1 MATPS
6 LKVTF
11 NQSTGYFNFEDVTDW
26 AGQGISVSDINGN
39 IEVIAPDGSVIYS
52 NSLTI
57 PTPVTGTAQGGS
69 TSNITLAAGASSV
82 NDYFKN
88 YYLLATGGAGSGQSV
103 RISAYNG
110 TTKVA
115 TLASTVGVAFDN
127 TTTYKFIRND
137 IFIEANT
144 TNQIPIQLLYVSG
157 TTSLVQGNYTFNYT
171 VYDTNTTQYYTATL
185 GYNLSFTF
193 PTGVL
198 TPDVSPFGFYVK
210 ATDNT
215 IYTVNSISPSLS
227 RLLTLNY
234 PNTLN
239 PIPSPVT
246 SSGSYVQT
254 ATVYTGGSYGAV
266 LETTATW
273 NMTSLVTIIGLV
285 EDSLSIPVEIDN
297 NLCNLQCCLR
307 AAITRLDQ
315 LQCNGYLNEAA
326 ILRQQLILGVSYY
339 LAVQGAI
346 MCGSGQAKVD
356 EYVAAFKASL
366 NCDDECTCGNEGEP
380 TLVIPIGS
388 QNGTYTFTSSDGS
401 LTLTETVVGQNTTVD
416 YVIDSTLQAAIYSSD
431 IVIGNTNITVAAT
444 GTAPNITYTVTG
456 AGLTAGSGIG
466 ISTTSSGGVIIDYK
480 PRLTNLLDS
489 QFVDTATTGT
499 TLEVLKTYTLPAGT
513 LGGNATR
520 LRVKSLFE
528 FDVTTNASGKTVSV
542 RVNSTDIFLAIPAD
556 QGAIA
561 FISFEYELYR
571 EDATTLKVMVN
582 SVKALNGGGTP
593 LLSYNNIPSS
603 NITVNNLSSSTN
615 TIDVTG
621 NSIVAGDIINKDFSI
636 EYLGK

>member
-11 NQSTGYFNFEDVTDW
+11 DKNAGYFSFEDVTDW
-26 AGQGISVSDINGN
+26 AGQGISTSDVNGN
-39 IEVIAPDGSVIYS
+39 IEIIAPDGSVIYS
-52 NSLTI
+52 NTLTI
-57 PTPVTGTAQGGS
+57 PTAITGTAQGGS
-69 TSNITLAAGASSV
+69 TTNITLAAGSSSV
-82 NDYFKN
+82 TDYFKN
-88 YYLLATGGAGSGQSV
+88 YYLLATGGAGAGQSV

-115 TLASTVGVAFDN
+115 TLESAVGVAFDN
-127 TTTYKFIRND
+127 TTTYKFVRND

-144 TNQIPIQLLYVSG
+144 NNQIPIQLLYVSG
-157 TTSLVQGNYTFNYT
+157 TTNLVQGNYTFNYT
-171 VYDTNTTQYYTATL
+171 VYDSNAAQFYTSTL

-198 TPDVSPFGFYVK
+198 TPDVSPFGFFVK

-215 IYTVNSISPSLS
+215 IYTVNGIAPSLS

-246 SSGSYVQT
+246 SSGTYVQT
-254 ATVYTGGSYGAV
+254 ATVYTGGSYGAI

-273 NMTSLVTIIGLV
+273 VMTSLVSIVGLI

-346 MCGSGQAKVD
+346 MCGSGQTKVD

-366 NCDDECTCGNEGEP
+366 NCDDECTCGNDGEP

-388 QNGTYTFTSSDGS
+388 QNGTYTFTSSNGS
-401 LTLTETVVGQNTTVD
+401 LTVTETTVGQNTTVD
-416 YVIDSTLQAAIYSSD
+416 YILDPTLQAAIYSSD
-431 IVIGNTNITVAAT
+431 IVVGSANIRVTAT
-444 GTAPNITYTVTG
+444 GSAPNITYTVRGTDISG
-456 AGLTAGSGIG
+456 GSGINITYSTSGG
-466 ISTTSSGGVIIDYK
+466 IVVDTLISLQNLFESNLSAALTTTTSYE
-480 PRLTNLLDS
+480 
-489 QFVDTATTGT
+489 
-499 TLEVLKTYTLPAGT
+499 TLRTYTLAAGELSVNGDVLRIRAMFAVAPNNDNKSVRIQFAGNT
-513 LGGNATR
+513 LYSDFAT
-520 LRVKSLFE
+520 
-528 FDVTTNASGKTVSV
+528 NMATVSFLQMDIDCV
-542 RVNSTDIFLAIPAD
+542 RLSATEIGIVPTFKRLNFSGGSVGGEVGIPIYSTP
-556 QGAIA
+556 
-561 FISFEYELYR
+561 Y
-571 EDATTLKVMVN
+571 V
-582 SVKALNGGGTP
+582 
-593 LLSYNNIPSS
+593 
-603 NITVNNLSSSTN
+603 VNNLTSSTN
-615 TIDVTG
+615 VINFDADSTVI
-621 NSIVAGDIINKDFSI
+621 NDINCIFNQI
-636 EYLGK
+636 EIIKS

>member
-26 AGQGISVSDINGN
+26 AGQGISVADVNGN
-39 IEVIAPDGSVIYS
+39 IEIIAPDGSVIYS
-52 NSLTI
+52 NALTI
-57 PTPVTGTAQGGS
+57 PTAITGTAQGGS
-69 TSNITLAAGASSV
+69 TTNITLAVGESSV
-82 NDYFKN
+82 TDYFKN
-88 YYLLATGGAGSGQSV
+88 YYVLATGGAGAGQSAK
-103 RISAYNG
+103 ISAYNG

-115 TLASTVGVAFDN
+115 TLESSVGIAFDN

-144 TNQIPIQLLYVSG
+144 ANQIPIQLLYVSG
-157 TTSLVQGNYTFNYT
+157 TTNLVQGNYTFNYT
-171 VYDTNTTQYYTATL
+171 VYDTNASQYYTSTL
-185 GYNLSFTF
+185 GYNLAFTF

-215 IYTVNSISPSLS
+215 VYTVNSVVPSLS

-254 ATVYTGGSYGAV
+254 ATVYTGGSYGAI

-273 NMTSLVTIIGLV
+273 AMSSLVEIVGLI
-285 EDSLSIPVEIDN
+285 EDSLAIPVEIDN

-307 AAITRLDQ
+307 AALTRLDQ

-326 ILRQQLILGVSYY
+326 ILRQQLILGVGYY

-346 MCGSGQAKVD
+346 MCGSGQTKVD
-356 EYVAAFKASL
+356 EYVAAFKAAL
-366 NCDDECTCGNEGEP
+366 NCDDECTCSDDDEP

-388 QNGTYTFTSSDGS
+388 QNGTYTFTSSNGS
-401 LTLTETVVGQNTTVD
+401 LILTETVVGQNTTVD
-416 YVIDSTLQAAIYSSD
+416 YILDTTIQSDIYSSD
-431 IVIGNTNITVAAT
+431 IVVGDTNITVVAS
-444 GTAPNITYTVTG
+444 GTAPSITYTVTG
-456 AGLTAGSGIG
+456 ATNTAGAGIG
-466 ISTTSSGGVIIDYK
+466 ITTTSGGGVIVDYK
-480 PRLTNLLDS
+480 YRLTNLLYSNYTD
-489 QFVDTATTGT
+489 VATTGT
-499 TLEVLKTYTLPAGT
+499 SLQTLKTYTLPAQT
-513 LGGNATR
+513 LSTQGAR
-520 LRVKSLFE
+520 LKVKALFQVFQNTSSKE
-528 FDVTTNASGKTVSV
+528 VSIT
-542 RVNSTDIFLAIPAD
+542 VNSTTVFATVNANL
-556 QGAIA
+556 Q
-561 FISFEYELYR
+561 SMLYVYLEYELYCQNSTSLR
-571 EDATTLKVMVN
+571 VYVNKVATIDAFGQEVTCI
-582 SVKALNGGGTP
+582 
-593 LLSYNNIPSS
+593 NNFPTVGF
-603 NITVNNLSSSTN
+603 ITVNNLNTLTN
-615 TIDVTG
+615 TINVEANG
-621 NSIVAGDIINKDFSI
+621 SSSGDITNLDFSI